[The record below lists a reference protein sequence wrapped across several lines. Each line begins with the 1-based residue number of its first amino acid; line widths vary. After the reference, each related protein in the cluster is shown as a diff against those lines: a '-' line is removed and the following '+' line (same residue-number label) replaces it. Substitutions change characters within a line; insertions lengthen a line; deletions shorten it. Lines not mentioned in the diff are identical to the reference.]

1 MFPREALAL
10 HSPNII
16 PRLKEQYNTITVDV
30 AKYRLGK
37 VKFEQMLPAAVFL
50 FCSMWPRGFAVFQG
64 SLLYICSDGFTGNP

>member
-1 MFPREALAL
+1 MYFATKLYLQDVFCKLTSKAPRMFPREALAL
-10 HSPNII
+10 HNPNII

-50 FCSMWPRGFAVFQG
+50 FCSM
-64 SLLYICSDGFTGNP
+64 